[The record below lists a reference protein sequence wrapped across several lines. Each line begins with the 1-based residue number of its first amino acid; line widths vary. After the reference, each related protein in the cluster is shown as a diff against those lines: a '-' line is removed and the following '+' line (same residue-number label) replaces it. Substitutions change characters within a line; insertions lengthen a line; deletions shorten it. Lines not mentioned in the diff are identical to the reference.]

1 MMSSRA
7 DVLRGLT
14 TGLVLLLAA
23 TVSAQEN
30 PSGHVSL
37 ESKSIA
43 AGVGVSWGD
52 GKLLYQGKEYP
63 FSISGLSVVDVGI
76 SKVTA
81 TGDVYNLKKVS
92 DFSGNYVAAQGG
104 AAVGGGGG
112 GVSMRNQHGVVMN
125 ITGTGTGVKLALG
138 AKGVDV
144 KLKK

>member
-1 MMSSRA
+1 MSSRA

-23 TVSAQEN
+23 TVSAQEK
-30 PSGHVSL
+30 PSGQVSL

-43 AGVGVSWGD
+43 AGVGVNWGD

-125 ITGTGTGVKLALG
+125 LTGTGTGVKLALG

>member
-1 MMSSRA
+1 M
-7 DVLRGLT
+7 
-14 TGLVLLLAA
+14 LAA
-23 TVSAQEN
+23 TVSAQEK
-30 PSGHVSL
+30 PSGQVSL

-43 AGVGVSWGD
+43 AGVGVNWGD

-125 ITGTGTGVKLALG
+125 LTGTGTGVKLALG